1 MNGGLQA
8 TTLPMLSS
16 VILLIPIRSPRH
28 LADPESR
35 VTAGPEAQH
44 SAADGQMQHG
54 VKKSSTSGLRT
65 ELSMVKPFSGRMGV
79 SGSHWRHPNSGL
91 QQDASRDASLQR
103 MRLNH
108 IPRPQGAEHYGAH
121 GNPLDVLTLPDA
133 APC

>member
-16 VILLIPIRSPRH
+16 VILLIPIRSPRY

-35 VTAGPEAQH
+35 VTAGPEAQY
-44 SAADGQMQHG
+44 SAADGQTQHG

-79 SGSHWRHPNSGL
+79 SGSHWQHPNPGL
-91 QQDASRDASLQR
+91 QHDASRDASLRR
-103 MRLNH
+103 MGLNH
-108 IPRPQGAEHYGAH
+108 IPRPRGAEHYGTH
-121 GNPLDVLTLPDA
+121 GDPLDVLALPDA
-133 APC
+133 TPG